1 MNLALEKARW
11 RELMRQQ
18 MQRFTPEERARASV
32 AVCRRLAAAEAWQR
46 AQKVLAYVPRADE
59 LDIWPLLGEALA
71 AGKTVALPQ
80 FDSATGTYRA
90 CQVTA
95 PVTQLAVGK
104 FGIREPGLECPVV
117 PLNQLDLILVPG
129 VAFDLAGHRLG
140 RGRGYYDLLLASVRG
155 LKWGLGYDEQVQPEI
170 PVERHDVL
178 LDGILTP
185 TRRLMCGA
193 QRPGDDLVG

>member
-1 MNLALEKARW
+1 MNAVLGKVRLRQ
-11 RELMRQQ
+11 LMRER
-18 MQRFTPEERARASV
+18 MQRFTPQQRAQASA
-32 AVCRRLAAAEAWQR
+32 AVCRSLSGDELWQR
-46 AQKVLAYVPRADE
+46 SNIVLAYAPRADE
-59 LDIWPLLGEALA
+59 LDIGPLLDEALA

-80 FDSATGTYRA
+80 YESATGAYRA
-90 CQVTA
+90 CRLTS
-95 PVTQLAVGK
+95 PLSGLAAGK
-104 FGIREPGLECPVV
+104 FGIQEPGLECPVV

-170 PVERHDVL
+170 PVERHDIL
-178 LDGILTP
+178 LDCIWTP

-193 QRPGDDLVG
+193 QRLGDDLVG